1 VTLLLLAG
9 SGDRRY
15 REYILAAIAPRYQ
28 LWLLDTQPPTWQEP
42 YLVGHTVT
50 DVADVPSL
58 VAAARAAAVQ
68 AGPVSG
74 LLTYDE
80 WLVEAT
86 AAAAAE
92 LGLPG
97 PPPSAAAACRDKAA
111 TRRLLTAA
119 GVPQPRSVP
128 VGSLPEAL
136 AAGDTAGY
144 PVVVKARSMAGSIGV
159 VRADAPAEMAGAYAA
174 AAAPASSRPG
184 AAQPVLVEEYLEG
197 PEISVDCAVAGGEP
211 RIMAVARKQTGLEP
225 YFEETGHTVDA
236 ADPLLHDPVLH
247 EMLRRIHQAL
257 SFTHGITHSEFR
269 LTADGP
275 RLVEVNARLGGD
287 FIPYLG
293 WLATGVDQARAA
305 ADLAAGREPDI
316 TPACRRA
323 AGIRFLYPP
332 ADCTV
337 RSAAASGQP
346 PPAAV
351 HRALVTAAPGQELLL
366 PPRGYLSRYAYVI
379 ALAGTLAEVEETL
392 GKAELLVELDA
403 EPA

>member
-1 VTLLLLAG
+1 MTLLLLAG

-15 REYILAAIAPRYQ
+15 REYILAAIAPHYQ

-42 YLVGHTVT
+42 YLVGHTVIN
-50 DVADVPSL
+50 VADATSL
-58 VAAARAAAVQ
+58 VAAARAAAAQ
-68 AGPVSG
+68 AGTITG
-74 LLTYDE
+74 LFTYDE

-97 PPPSAAAACRDKAA
+97 TPPGATAACRDKGA

-128 VGSLPEAL
+128 VGSLTEAL

-159 VRADAPAEMAGAYAA
+159 VRADAPAEIAGAYAA
-174 AAAPASSRPG
+174 AAAGASSRPG
-184 AAQPVLVEEYLEG
+184 AAQAVLVEEYIDG
-197 PEISVDCAVAGGEP
+197 PEISVDCAVDGGEP
-211 RIMAVARKQTGLEP
+211 QIMAVARKQTGLEP

-236 ADPLLHDPVLH
+236 ADPLLHDPVLR

-257 SFTHGITHSEFR
+257 SFTRGITHSEFR
-269 LTADGP
+269 LTAGGP

-293 WLATGVDQARAA
+293 WLASGVDQARAA
-305 ADLAAGREPDI
+305 ADLAAGRKPDVA
-316 TPACRRA
+316 PACRRA

-337 RSAAASGQP
+337 RSAAASSQP

-379 ALAGTLAEVEETL
+379 ALADTLAEVEETL

>member
-1 VTLLLLAG
+1 MTLLLLVG

-15 REYILAAIAPRYQ
+15 REYILAAIAPRYR
-28 LWLLDTQPPTWQEP
+28 LWLLDVQPPTWQEP
-42 YLVGHTVT
+42 YLVGHTVAN
-50 DVADVPSL
+50 VADVPSL

-68 AGPVSG
+68 AGSASG

-80 WLVEAT
+80 WLVEPT

-97 PPPSAAAACRDKAA
+97 PPPSAAAACRDKGA
-111 TRRLLTAA
+111 TRRLLAAA

-136 AAGDTAGY
+136 AAGEAAGY
-144 PVVVKARSMAGSIGV
+144 PVVVKSRSMAGSIGV
-159 VRADAPAEMAGAYAA
+159 VRANTPAEMAGAYAA

-184 AAQPVLVEEYLEG
+184 TQPVLVEEYLDG
-197 PEISVDCAVAGGEP
+197 PEISIDCAVAGGEP
-211 RIMAVARKQTGLEP
+211 RIMAVARKHTGLEP
-225 YFEETGHTVDA
+225 YFEETGHTVDS
-236 ADPLLHDPVLH
+236 ADPLLHDTVLQ

-257 SFTHGITHSEFR
+257 SFTCGITHSEFR
-269 LTADGP
+269 LTAAGP

-287 FIPYLG
+287 FIPYLCR
-293 WLATGVDQARAA
+293 LATGIDQARAA
-305 ADLAAGREPDI
+305 ADLAAGREPDLA
-316 TPACRRA
+316 PASRRA

-337 RSAAASGQP
+337 RSAAVSSQP
-346 PPAAV
+346 LPAAV
-351 HRALVTAAPGQELLL
+351 YRVLVTASPGQELLL

-379 ALAGTLAEVEETL
+379 ALADTIAEVEETL
-392 GKAELLVELDA
+392 GKAELLVEFDA